1 MTYDLTHVARRPDL
15 EGRTPRI
22 TVVVPALDEEA
33 VLGRCLASLAEQRTS
48 GRVEV
53 VVVDNGSTDATAEV
67 ARRHGARVLHE
78 PRPGVCHARQRGLL
92 AATGEIVVSTDADTT
107 FAPGWLQGIDDEL
120 RRDARVVG
128 VAGPCAYVDGP
139 WWSGVWTRLLFGA
152 VSTFARATGVVTYV
166 TATNLA
172 FRRDAFE
179 GYDTRLTQGGDE
191 LDALRRLRRRG
202 RVVFVN
208 RRATRTSARRLAR
221 GLAYSLVVSLGYHY
235 LLGYLVN
242 RVTGRTLLATAPA
255 FRQENDR
262 AAEPTPVAP
271 VSATLRPGAAGAP
284 RSLRP
289 RR

>member
-1 MTYDLTHVARRPDL
+1 MGGPAITTDVATVRDQYKPA
-15 EGRTPRI
+15 GRAPRF
-22 TVVVPALDEEA
+22 TVVVPALNEEA
-33 VLGRCLASLAEQRTS
+33 VLGRCLASLAQQRTS

-67 ARRHGARVLHE
+67 ARCHGARVLHE

-92 AATGEIVVSTDADTT
+92 GATGEIVVSTDADTT

-120 RRDARVVG
+120 RRDPRVVG

-139 WWSGVWTRLLFGA
+139 WWSGVWTRLLFGVVAA
-152 VSTFARATGVVTYV
+152 VARLTGVVTYV

-172 FRRDAFE
+172 FRRDSFT

-191 LDALRRLRRRG
+191 LDVLRRLRRRG

-208 RRATRTSARRLAR
+208 RRATRTSARRLGR

-235 LLGYLVN
+235 VLGYLVN

-255 FRQENDR
+255 FREPD
-262 AAEPTPVAP
+262 AADAP
-271 VSATLRPGAAGAP
+271 VLQPAAPA
-284 RSLRP
+284 
-289 RR
+289 RRQPEAVRHAR